1 MEINF
6 NEMLKRSNIMD
17 ITEYSCARVLE
28 DRRINQNDYLEQLS
42 RDINIEK
49 STLIAYS
56 TWFNIDGKYYY
67 FKDNCCFRELLM
79 GEIYRN
85 HSINSVHHQIAKF
98 NGNYGVISENFRKP
112 NNEYIRFDNFI
123 RGYNNLTD
131 KAEVEK
137 EIKSKLSRREYG
149 DYKKEKSKIMALDIL
164 FGQKDRHEQNV
175 YFEVSENGA
184 SLAPVFDNGLCLYTE
199 PDYILYDSCF
209 DSLYF
214 DTEHP
219 EKYTLNALKKYKQLL
234 TSLDKSM
241 SINLPMYYEMVE
253 DKHEILI
260 PDTLKQ
266 DIINLYDRH
275 RKIIEK
281 TLTLTL
287 K

>member
-28 DRRINQNDYLEQLS
+28 DTRINQNDYLEQLS

-85 HSINSVHHQIAKF
+85 QGINNVHHQIAKF
-98 NGNYGVISENFRKP
+98 NGNYGIISENFRKP

-123 RGYNNLTD
+123 RGYNALTD
-131 KAEVEK
+131 ILEVEN
-137 EIKSKLSRREYG
+137 EIKSKLTRREYG
-149 DYKKEKSKIMALDIL
+149 DYKKEKAKIMALDIL
-164 FGQKDRHEQNV
+164 FGQHDRHEQNV
-175 YFEVSENGA
+175 YFEVSEN
-184 SLAPVFDNGLCLYTE
+184 STRLAPIFDNGLCLFTG
-199 PDYILYDSCF
+199 DNYILYDSCF
-209 DSLYF
+209 DSLFF
-214 DTEHP
+214 DATAP
-219 EKYTLNALKKYKQLL
+219 DKYTLKALKKYKELL

-241 SINLPMYYEMVE
+241 SINLPIYYEMVE